1 MSTTEVVGYVA
12 SALVVLSLAMTS
24 VVRLR
29 LISLV
34 GSVVFVVYAVLI
46 GSVPIVITNVAI
58 AGLNL
63 WFLRNELGGRR
74 DLGAIPVPV
83 DSPYLSDFLRFHLAD
98 IRRFQPDF
106 EVPEPADDVVAL
118 LLIARRPARRRVD
131 RPSGRHRPARAARPR
146 HQAVPR
152 QPDLDV
158 AVRQGLG
165 RVPQARRRP
174 PRHRS
179 RHRCAPPLPRAC
191 GLRASTPTATSSTSP
206 DERCQGQ
213 RRRHDTACSSSRNT
227 SVSESSSAPRSWNW
241 GCSVSESETDS
252 PQKGLWNGSAPEPAD
267 RPPGLGGVGGG
278 A

>member
-1 MSTTEVVGYVA
+1 VSTTEVVGYVA

-29 LISLV
+29 LISLA
-34 GSVVFVVYAVLI
+34 GSAVFVVYAVLI

-118 LLIARRPARRRVD
+118 LLMRDGLPAGALIGRQEGSDLHVLLDHVTKPYRDSQISTWLYGKGSGVFRKLGVD
-131 RPSGRHRPARAARPR
+131 RLVTAPGTDAHHPYLERVGFVRTADG
-146 HQAVPR
+146 QYVL
-152 QPDLDV
+152 DL
-158 AVRQGLG
+158 
-165 RVPQARRRP
+165 
-174 PRHRS
+174 
-179 RHRCAPPLPRAC
+179 
-191 GLRASTPTATSSTSP
+191 T
-206 DERCQGQ
+206 
-213 RRRHDTACSSSRNT
+213 
-227 SVSESSSAPRSWNW
+227 
-241 GCSVSESETDS
+241 
-252 PQKGLWNGSAPEPAD
+252 
-267 RPPGLGGVGGG
+267 
-278 A
+278 